1 MKENSSS
8 ILINCLLILN
18 SYPTLKIS
26 TEILS
31 LKTKGVYLFQI
42 EPIIIFLND
51 YEKKSKSIKQ
61 LDTYPCIQPQILT

>member
-26 TEILS
+26 TGILS
-31 LKTKGVYLFQI
+31 LKTKGVYLFKI
-42 EPIIIFLND
+42 EPIIIFLITMRRKANA
-51 YEKKSKSIKQ
+51 SSS
-61 LDTYPCIQPQILT
+61 